1 MGDITNTRK
10 LSTNIISRTHCYN
23 NLEISSGTY
32 LGMRNENQDNI
43 SIENINNKT
52 IFILCDGHGGNYIS
66 KRICNM
72 LLSKFLE
79 GTKLDNIEEI
89 EKVFITID
97 EYFYKNFYKHKPKR
111 EGTTCSILI
120 FDDENIYGI
129 NLGDSNYLISKY
141 SESFIGDIH
150 RPNNRVEISRIL
162 ESGNKIM
169 KVGKDFRINGRLSLS
184 RSFGDFSY
192 KLIDNK
198 YTGINGA
205 VSVSPDFKTYSKDFD
220 FAILASDGFWD
231 FINAKKMLIFI
242 RLNIRTGSCDSIIE
256 GLIKM
261 AINNGSKDNITVIL
275 IKFCGK

>member
-1 MGDITNTRK
+1 MDITNTRK

-43 SIENINNKT
+43 AIENLNNTT
-52 IFILCDGHGGNYIS
+52 IFILCDGHGGNYLS

-72 LLSKFLE
+72 ILSKFFE
-79 GTKLDNIEEI
+79 KNKLNNQLDIERI
-89 EKVFITID
+89 FMKID
-97 EYFYKNFYKHKPKR
+97 EYFYKDFYKDKPKR

-120 FDDENIYGI
+120 FDEENIYGI
-129 NLGDSNYLISKY
+129 NLGDSNYLISRY
-141 SESFIGDIH
+141 NTSYIGDIH
-150 RPNNRVEISRIL
+150 RPNNRIEITRIL
-162 ESGNKIM
+162 GSGHKII
-169 KVGKDFRINGRLSLS
+169 KVGKDFRIDGRLSLS

-192 KLIDNK
+192 KIIDDK
-198 YTGINGA
+198 YTAIKGA
-205 VSVSPDFKTYSKDFD
+205 VSVSPDFKTYNKDFD

-231 FINAKKMLIFI
+231 FINTKKMLIYMK
-242 RLNIRTGSCDSIIE
+242 LNIRTKSCDNII
-256 GLIKM
+256 GDLIKM